1 MEGSLRQVGSRLRLG
16 VQLLDALSGAHL
28 WAENYERTANPETVF
43 ELQDDLVA
51 RIVSTVADVA
61 RCIAPKPERPVRQRE
76 AQDLSPYEAVLR
88 SFTYAERGTPEALDA
103 ALLGLETAVQRQ
115 PAYADAWA
123 IGFPS
128 QGYQGVASAEKGR
141 GRLLD
146 PENNPRRGAPRG
158 SRHMTPPIRGI
169 RGCVSSSFDNR
180 AADRNR
186 STTFSDRA
194 DASER
199 TRMTAIIPAS
209 SWARI
214 WQ

>member
-1 MEGSLRQVGSRLRLG
+1 MAEALSEGIVTGLSRFPYLRVIARSSTSRYAGTATDVRIVGRQIGALYVMEGSLRQVGSRLRLG

-51 RIVSTVADVA
+51 RIVSTVADVHGVLP
-61 RCIAPKPERPVRQRE
+61 RSLRDLVRQRE
-76 AQDLSPYEAVLR
+76 VQDLSPYEAVLR

-128 QGYQGVASAEKGR
+128 QGYQGVASAEKGK
-141 GRLLD
+141 GRLL
-146 PENNPRRGAPRG
+146 
-158 SRHMTPPIRGI
+158 
-169 RGCVSSSFDNR
+169 
-180 AADRNR
+180 
-186 STTFSDRA
+186 
-194 DASER
+194 
-199 TRMTAIIPAS
+199 
-209 SWARI
+209 
-214 WQ
+214 